1 MNILVWNCWG
11 ALSPSFQSII
21 HDMVQT
27 HHLAIMIITETK
39 VCGNRA
45 KKISDRLPFDGAIHA
60 YNIGFSRGLWVL

>member
-1 MNILVWNCWG
+1 
-11 ALSPSFQSII
+11 
-21 HDMVQT
+21 MVQT